1 MIPTDS
7 FTLQVAVNEIKNISP
22 DVSSAFIFKKDG
34 EIIAQDDTTRQETI
48 LSAIKVFNEMVQR
61 MDTVGGLESLTVKGS
76 NNEVCFTPCINDLYL
91 VTVSSKIADE
101 KIIFAINRVLVPTL
115 VKLLNQLAENSETQ
129 LSLEKP
135 QPKEPKPSKKE
146 TEKKTSKHK
155 THTETVE
162 QPAVIIDSEPYL
174 PEPPVHQLMVE
185 KLGGLLVP
193 SDIVRIDSE
202 VLASWSELYEGKTIY
217 GVSIETL
224 KLKTT
229 KCKFK
234 PIKETKKPTKGI
246 IQVPEKIMLTLEASK
261 GELVMV
267 KPIIT

>member
-1 MIPTDS
+1 MIPTNS
-7 FTLQVAVNEIKNISP
+7 FTLKAAVNEIKNISP
-22 DVSSAFIFKKDG
+22 EVSGAFIFKKDG
-34 EIIAQDDTTRQETI
+34 EIIAQDDSTRQETI
-48 LSAIKVFNEMVQR
+48 LSAIKVFNEMTKH
-61 MDTVGGLESLTVKGS
+61 MDTVGGLEGLTVKGS
-76 NNEVCFTPCINDLYL
+76 NSQVCFTPCIDDFYL
-91 VTVSSKIADE
+91 VTVSSKMADE
-101 KIIFAINRVLVPTL
+101 KIIFAVNRVLVPTL
-115 VKLLNQLAENSETQ
+115 VKLLNQLGENSEAQ
-129 LSLEKP
+129 LLLEKP

-155 THTETVE
+155 TQTETVE
-162 QPAVIIDSEPYL
+162 QPAVIMDPEPYV

-185 KLGGLLVP
+185 KMGGFLAP

-202 VLASWSELYEGKTIY
+202 VLASWRELYEGKTIY

-234 PIKETKKPTKGI
+234 SIKETKKPTKGI

>member
-1 MIPTDS
+1 M
-7 FTLQVAVNEIKNISP
+7 
-22 DVSSAFIFKKDG
+22 
-34 EIIAQDDTTRQETI
+34 
-48 LSAIKVFNEMVQR
+48 
-61 MDTVGGLESLTVKGS
+61 
-76 NNEVCFTPCINDLYL
+76 
-91 VTVSSKIADE
+91 ADE
-101 KIIFAINRVLVPTL
+101 KAVYAINRVLVPTL
-115 VKLLNQLAENSETQ
+115 VKLLNQLAESSETQ
-129 LSLEKP
+129 LSLEKTP
-135 QPKEPKPSKKE
+135 QEKTKPSKVE
-146 TEKKTSKHK
+146 TKTKTSKHK
-155 THTETVE
+155 TATATVE

-193 SDIVRIDSE
+193 SDTVRIDSE

-234 PIKETKKPTKGI
+234 PIKETKNPTKGI
-246 IQVPEKIMLTLEASK
+246 IQVPERIMLTLEASK

-267 KPIIT
+267 KPIIN